1 MNTSAL
7 ITLLLAQGI
16 VIAFTAYFFWKV
28 LTTPQKSEPDSY
40 ADNDNQA
47 R

>member
-28 LTTPQKSEPDSY
+28 LTTPPKSEPDSY

>member
-7 ITLLLAQGI
+7 TIMLATEITIA
-16 VIAFTAYFFWKV
+16 AFTAYFFWKV
-28 LTTPQKSEPDSY
+28 VTTPPKAEPDSY
-40 ADNDNQA
+40 QENDNVS